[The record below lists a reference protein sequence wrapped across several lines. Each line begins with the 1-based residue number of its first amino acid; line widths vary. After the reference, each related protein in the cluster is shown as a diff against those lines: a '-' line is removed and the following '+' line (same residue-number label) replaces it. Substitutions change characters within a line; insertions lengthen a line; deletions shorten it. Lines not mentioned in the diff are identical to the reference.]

1 MLWPLLISTST
12 VKVLKYY
19 VVLEYSSTLYLYRSR
34 DPFPDRT
41 LSRTAYTYYSCSR
54 YLPYS
59 FKKFLCVPGSQQ
71 ENVPEHLNEPRL
83 GVFHPKV
90 SQLPKWRAPNRATKL
105 LYLAHRGV
113 SETWVWMGVL
123 RGPVKL
129 VISSTGAEVPI

>member
-71 ENVPEHLNEPRL
+71 ENVPEHQNEPPL
-83 GVFHPKV
+83 NMV
-90 SQLPKWRAPNRATKL
+90 SSK
-105 LYLAHRGV
+105 
-113 SETWVWMGVL
+113 SELTS
-123 RGPVKL
+123 L
-129 VISSTGAEVPI
+129 VESTGSGDQTQIFGPQGGLDGGSEGSGRVGLQAVF